1 MAPDCTLADWWF
13 AALDQR
19 RLRVGNQ
26 RWTAQVVGVHVD
38 ALSAW
43 IQLHL
48 AEEPSRSF
56 VLCLQPGAGIHDAVN
71 AIHELARRDRRNE
84 S

>member
-1 MAPDCTLADWWF
+1 MALDSTLADWWF

-19 RLRVGNQ
+19 RLRVGNH
-26 RWTAQVVGVHVD
+26 RRTAEVVGVHVD
-38 ALSAW
+38 SLSAW

-48 AEEPSRSF
+48 AEEPTRSF
-56 VLCLQPGAGIHDAVN
+56 VLRLQPGAGIHDAVN
-71 AIHELARRDRRNE
+71 AIHEMARREQRND